1 MLDYQSQ
8 QWSLGI
14 LAANK
19 SSALLKGLSQNA
31 GSFLRGGEFGGGGSA
46 LFSVAGSGFLN
57 LTRGLEPASSK
68 PPISRTCRNFKV
80 VAAENM
86 TIKRCLGHLMANL
99 SSVCGLVVS
108 AVAEETIFQVKT
120 VISLYNLYK
129 IETGTK
135 GDCCFVAIPKFCFC
149 SKQETKS
156 TMSPLIRN
164 ALLSCH
170 AQTPPPLSLLH
181 SHLDLEVHIYAH
193 EPENWQRILNGSL
206 FKHTKDIFSLTEIR
220 RLI

>member
-1 MLDYQSQ
+1 M
-8 QWSLGI
+8 
-14 LAANK
+14 
-19 SSALLKGLSQNA
+19 
-31 GSFLRGGEFGGGGSA
+31 
-46 LFSVAGSGFLN
+46 AGSGFLN

-86 TIKRCLGHLMANL
+86 TINRCLGNLMANL

-108 AVAEETIFQVKT
+108 DVGKETIFQVKT
-120 VISLYNLYK
+120 VVSLYNLYK

-135 GDCCFVAIPKFCFC
+135 DDCCFVAIPKFCFC

-156 TMSPLIRN
+156 SMSPLIRN

-170 AQTPPPLSLLH
+170 AQTPPLSFLH
-181 SHLDLEVHIYAH
+181 SHLDLEVHIYEH

-206 FKHTKDIFSLTEIR
+206 FKRSKDIFSLTEIR
-220 RLI
+220 LLI

>member
-31 GSFLRGGEFGGGGSA
+31 GSFLQGTIRWRGQRAVFCGRFGV
-46 LFSVAGSGFLN
+46 L
-57 LTRGLEPASSK
+57 
-68 PPISRTCRNFKV
+68 RTCRNFKV

-86 TIKRCLGHLMANL
+86 TINRCLGNLMANL

-108 AVAEETIFQVKT
+108 AVGKETIFQVKT
-120 VISLYNLYK
+120 VISLYNLDK

-135 GDCCFVAIPKFCFC
+135 DDCCFVAIPKFRFC

-156 TMSPLIRN
+156 SMSPLIRN

-170 AQTPPPLSLLH
+170 AQTPPSPYST
-181 SHLDLEVHIYAH
+181 
-193 EPENWQRILNGSL
+193 
-206 FKHTKDIFSLTEIR
+206 HTWI
-220 RLI
+220 